1 MAVADTAEHTPNTE
15 GVRTSFRGP
24 YLAWSLVIA
33 IFCGWDV
40 YQNYHTE
47 YVNAVAVA
55 MNSYHKDI
63 IYRRWVAMRG
73 GVYAAVSEDTP
84 PNPELAHVPER
95 DITTP
100 AGRKLTLVNPA
111 YMTRQVHELDFATYG
126 IRGHITSLKP
136 LRKENA
142 ADAWER
148 TALQLFER
156 GSKEYYSLE
165 TIAGEPFL
173 RYMHP
178 LVTEGGCLKCHAH
191 QGYKLGDVRG
201 GLSVSVLWTPYLERF
216 KARLPITVTGH
227 CGVWLLGMIGIT
239 LFRTRQNRSLSR
251 QESLVADLQ
260 LKEKKLGDSNER
272 FKRLFEESPDAYVL
286 LTNGVITGANRATVA
301 LIRDELCHLIGQ
313 TPDYF
318 SPQFQPSGQLS
329 RDAAAV
335 HIQKTLEQGIHS
347 FDWLFRRQDTS
358 VFHGEVTLSVMDFQD
373 QAVLFASI
381 RDTSVRI
388 RFETQLKAIT
398 DSATDAMVMMGPLGA
413 ITFWNPAAERMFG
426 YSVEEAVGRNLHSLV
441 APESYRAAHQDGFPD
456 FQRTG
461 RGPAIGK
468 RVEMVAQRKNGEQID
483 VELSISAIQLEGG
496 WHATGIIR
504 DITEYKQM
512 EKIRESEQFIR
523 TTLNGLALHVC
534 VVDCHGTII
543 ISNEGWD
550 SFIATIGSRNS
561 SVTAAT
567 RYLDVCRL
575 LCSAGWEGYDAF
587 VTAISAV
594 ISGESDGY
602 SVEFPARV
610 ADGECWFLLNGRGFL
625 LAGNHYTVISHE
637 DISPLKFA
645 IIEMN
650 EARESAHAANQVKST
665 FLATMSHEIR
675 TPLSGVIGMT
685 DVLLDTLLDAEQR
698 EFTEMIRRSGHNLL
712 TVVNDI
718 LDFSKIEAGKLEIEI
733 IDFDLRSA
741 LEQTAEMLSFSAR
754 DKGLELS
761 VQIHPAVPTFLKGDP
776 GRLGQIITNLVGNA
790 IKFTAKGEVVVKV
803 SVQAAQ
809 DEAATILFEICDTGI
824 GIPANR
830 LGALFSPFTQVDGST
845 SRKYGGT
852 GLGLAICKLLTELM
866 GGEIGATSREG
877 EGSTFWFTIRYAKQ
891 LQEYL
896 PGIIDSVATLSSHIE
911 GSFVLVVDDDEVSRL
926 LLTTLL
932 SHWGC
937 RHEEAPDGE
946 TALLSLRNAVLRGDP
961 FDVALLDQSMPGMD
975 GMELGEKIKATQL
988 LARTSLVMITSFGQ
1002 RGDVLRLE
1010 KHGFSGYLTRPVC
1023 ARHLHDCLALVIM
1036 KCSDSASSAALVP
1049 DGVVTRHT
1057 LEALCNTTVRILLA
1071 SATTISSKIIIR
1083 TLTALECK
1091 VDVVT
1096 SAAEVIQALELRE
1109 YKLVLMDSAMAELDG
1124 YAVTAQIRD
1133 GAPRVINRRVPVI
1146 GLVTDSS
1153 GDEIDQC
1160 RAAGMDDCLV
1170 IPVNREELEKM
1181 LHKWVIGDTPLL
1193 NEKETAVHGEEKP

>member
-1 MAVADTAEHTPNTE
+1 MAVAATAEHKPISD
-15 GVRTSFRGP
+15 GVRTSFRVL
-24 YLAWSLVIA
+24 YLSWSLVIA
-33 IFCGWDV
+33 VFCGWDI

-55 MNSYHKDI
+55 MNSYHKDT

-73 GVYAAVSEDTP
+73 GVYVAVSEETP
-84 PNPELAHVPER
+84 PNPDLAHLPER

-100 AGRKLTLVNPA
+100 TGRKLTLVNPA
-111 YMTRQVHELDFATYG
+111 YMTRQVHELDFSTYG

-142 ADAWER
+142 PDGWER
-148 TALQLFER
+148 TALQQFER
-156 GSKEYYSLE
+156 GSKEFYSLE
-165 TIAGEPFL
+165 NIAGEPFL

-216 KARLPITVTGH
+216 KSRLPITVTGH
-227 CGVWLLGMIGIT
+227 FGVWLLGMAGFMA
-239 LFRTRQNRSLSR
+239 FRSRQQRYISR
-251 QESLVADLQ
+251 QEALVVDLQ
-260 LKEKKLGDSNER
+260 LHEIKLADSNER

-286 LTNGVITGANRATVA
+286 FTNGVVSGANRAAVA
-301 LIRDELCHLIGQ
+301 LIRDEMPRFLGQ
-313 TPDYF
+313 SLDYF
-318 SPQFQPSGQLS
+318 SPQFQPNGQLS
-329 RDAAAV
+329 RDAADV
-335 HIQKTLEQGIHS
+335 HIQKTLERGVHT
-347 FDWLFRRQDTS
+347 FEWLFRRQDGS
-358 VFHGEVTLSVMDFQD
+358 VFHGEVTLSVMELEN

-398 DSATDAMVMMGPLGA
+398 DSASDAIVMMGPLGA

-441 APESYRAAHQDGFPD
+441 APESYRAAHRDRFPE

-461 RGPAIGK
+461 RGAAIGK
-468 RVEMVAQRKNGEQID
+468 RVQLVAQRKNGEQID

-504 DITEYKQM
+504 DITEYKQL

-523 TTLNGLALHVC
+523 TTLNGLGLYVC
-534 VVDCHGTII
+534 VIDSHGAII
-543 ISNEGWD
+543 ITNEGWD
-550 SFIATIGSRNS
+550 SFIESMLSRNTPASAS
-561 SVTAAT
+561 SH
-567 RYLDVCRL
+567 YLEVCRL
-575 LCSAGWEGYDAF
+575 LCSEGWGGYDGI
-587 VTAISAV
+587 VEAINGV
-594 ISGESDGY
+594 ITGESDGY
-602 SVEFPARV
+602 SGEFPVQAT
-610 ADGECWFLLNGRGFL
+610 DGECWFLLNARGFSL
-625 LAGNHYTVISHE
+625 GGIHYTVVSHE

-685 DVLLDTLLDAEQR
+685 DVLLDTELNDEQR

-718 LDFSKIEAGKLEIEI
+718 LDFSKIEAGRLEIEI

-741 LEQTAEMLSFSAR
+741 LEQTTELLSLSAR
-754 DKGLELS
+754 EKGLELS
-761 VQIHPAVPTFLKGDP
+761 LQIHPSVSSFLRGDP

-790 IKFTAKGEVVVKV
+790 IKFTPKGDITVKV
-803 SVQAAQ
+803 SVRSEQ
-809 DEAATILFEICDTGI
+809 DDAATILFEICDTGI
-824 GIPANR
+824 GIPADR

-852 GLGLAICKLLTELM
+852 GLGLSICKLLTELM
-866 GGEIGATSREG
+866 GGKIGATSQVG
-877 EGSTFWFTIRYAKQ
+877 SGSTFWFTIRYEKQ
-891 LQEYL
+891 LKEYL
-896 PGIIDSVATLSSHIE
+896 PTIMESVSTLSSQIE
-911 GSFVLVVDDDEVSRL
+911 GSFVLVVDDDEISRL

-946 TALLSLRNAVLRGDP
+946 TALLSLRNAALRGDP
-961 FDVALLDQSMPGMD
+961 FDVALLDQAMPGMD
-975 GMELGEKIKATQL
+975 GMELGERIKATQL
-988 LARTSLVMITSFGQ
+988 LARTSLVMVTSFGQ

-1010 KHGFSGYLTRPVC
+1010 KYGFSGYLTRPVC
-1023 ARHLHDCLALVIM
+1023 AKHLHDCLALVIM
-1036 KCSDSASSAALVP
+1036 KRSDTTDRVP
-1049 DGVVTRHT
+1049 PGVVTEHT
-1057 LEALCNTTVRILLA
+1057 IAALCNTTERILLA
-1071 SATTISSKIIIR
+1071 NANPISQKIIIR
-1083 TLTALECK
+1083 TLTGLECR

-1096 SAAEVIQALELRE
+1096 TGHEVIQALEMRD
-1109 YKLVLMDSAMAELDG
+1109 YKLVLMDSVMGEVDGCAVAEL
-1124 YAVTAQIRD
+1124 IR
-1133 GAPRVINRRVPVI
+1133 APDSSVINRQVPVI
-1146 GLVTDSS
+1146 ALITDSS
-1153 GDEIDQC
+1153 GNEFDRC
-1160 RAAGMDDCLV
+1160 LKAGMDDCLV
-1170 IPVNREELEKM
+1170 MPVNRAELEKM
-1181 LHKWVIGDTPLL
+1181 LHKWGTGNGQIAKKGKPIF
-1193 NEKETAVHGEEKP
+1193 HGEEQS